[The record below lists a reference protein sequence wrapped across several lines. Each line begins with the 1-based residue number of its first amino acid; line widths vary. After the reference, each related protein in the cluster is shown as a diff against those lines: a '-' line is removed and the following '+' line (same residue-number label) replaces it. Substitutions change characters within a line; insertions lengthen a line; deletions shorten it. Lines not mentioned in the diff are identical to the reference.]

1 MRHWAIAAFA
11 VAGAIWAAPAQAA
24 PQILG
29 LVATNVPQPIT
40 CVGDACTVELSAF
53 CLQRDRHEPAS
64 GTPYRAYDAE
74 HLVLEAN
81 GAGGTVQRL
90 AVGRIA
96 QIESARGRFAVT
108 LTLPRSTVDALGSEP
123 RLSVAPMAALIPE
136 VVPGDPTPLT
146 EEEIARAGGPL
157 RHLAGSIAEGATSD
171 GNRAR
176 ILSRVINAMPEDGEL
191 SARQRTELWAHGLEA
206 VGGNPDVLG
215 VTPAAGD
222 FDNCRAAPSAGMSV
236 KACLKLKHD
245 SAVGEMN
252 IDIWTVTGAG
262 S

>member
-1 MRHWAIAAFA
+1 MRHWAIAVLAMA
-11 VAGAIWAAPAQAA
+11 TATWAAQAQAA

-29 LVATNVPQPIT
+29 LVATNAPLPVT
-40 CVGDACTVELSAF
+40 CENDACTVELSAF

-74 HLVLEAN
+74 HLVLEAT
-81 GAGGTVQRL
+81 GADGGVRRM
-90 AVGRIA
+90 AIGRIA
-96 QIESARGRFAVT
+96 EVESARGRFAVT
-108 LTLPRSTVDALGSEP
+108 LTLPRSVVDGLGSEP
-123 RLSVAPMAALIPE
+123 RLAVAPMAALVPE
-136 VVPGDPTPLT
+136 AVPGDPAPLT

-157 RHLAGSIAEGATSD
+157 RHLAGSIAEGGTSD

-176 ILSRVINAMPEDGEL
+176 ILTRVINAMPDEDEL
-191 SARQRTELWAHGLEA
+191 SAQQRTELWAHGLEA
-206 VGGNPDVLG
+206 VGSNPDVLG
-215 VTPAAGD
+215 VAPAAAD

-236 KACLKLKHD
+236 KACLQLKHD